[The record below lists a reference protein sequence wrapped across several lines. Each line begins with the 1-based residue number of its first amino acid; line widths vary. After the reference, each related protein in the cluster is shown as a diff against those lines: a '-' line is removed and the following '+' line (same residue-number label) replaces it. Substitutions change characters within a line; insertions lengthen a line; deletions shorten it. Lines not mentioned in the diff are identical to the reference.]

1 MDRSPIR
8 ALALGLSSAM
18 GVQSDP
24 VHKQVGVVLAIQN
37 IIGKKEERTIAC
49 QAAGFTFQPM
59 TASDHIGSESGLS
72 DRNFES
78 VCGLGATF

>member
-1 MDRSPIR
+1 MRKCSPCFLIVVLSCKALRSTCGRQMDLSPIR

-49 QAAGFTFQPM
+49 QAYLLPVLPQ
-59 TASDHIGSESGLS
+59 D
-72 DRNFES
+72 
-78 VCGLGATF
+78 

>member
-1 MDRSPIR
+1 
-8 ALALGLSSAM
+8 M

-49 QAAGFTFQPM
+49 QAYLLPVLPQ
-59 TASDHIGSESGLS
+59 D
-72 DRNFES
+72 
-78 VCGLGATF
+78 

>member
-1 MDRSPIR
+1 MDMSPIR

-49 QAAGFTFQPM
+49 QAYLLPVLPQ
-59 TASDHIGSESGLS
+59 D
-72 DRNFES
+72 
-78 VCGLGATF
+78 